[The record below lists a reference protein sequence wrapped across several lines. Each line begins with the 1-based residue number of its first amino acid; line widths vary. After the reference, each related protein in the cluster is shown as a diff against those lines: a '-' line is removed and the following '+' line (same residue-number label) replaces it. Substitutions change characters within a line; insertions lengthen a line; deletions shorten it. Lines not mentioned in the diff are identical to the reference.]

1 MADGGWA
8 IEFLEENA
16 LTAIRAL
23 RADGQKTKTDQSLAR
38 AGWCRFSLAVLF
50 PPIRIGPS
58 QLMDGA
64 NGFDF
69 VALSRKPPA
78 RSPGQPSAKRLT

>member
-1 MADGGWA
+1 VDGGRGV
-8 IEFLEENA
+8 EFLEENA
-16 LTAIRAL
+16 PTAIRWFG
-23 RADGQKTKTDQSLAR
+23 ADGKESQPYQPLAR

-50 PPIRIGPS
+50 PPSRIGPS

-78 RSPGQPSAKRLT
+78 WASRPSSTKPLI